1 MTGRNVGLQATGT
14 PLGVERTGR
23 RSSSPTPP
31 TGSHHDRAP
40 TTGSAALIQARN
52 PHRIS
57 PFNLVSRTSPG
68 RIGRYLKGAET
79 TAYYPVSV
87 VTDGQ
92 GLNITVQGYLGG
104 LNFGLIACRE
114 LVPDVDKLTGYLVD
128 ELDLLSS

>member
-1 MTGRNVGLQATGT
+1 MNRSAIVAANTADRFASRPGADYGIGRADPSPQST
-14 PLGVERTGR
+14 PHLSVQFGDLE
-23 RSSSPTPP
+23 
-31 TGSHHDRAP
+31 
-40 TTGSAALIQARN
+40 
-52 PHRIS
+52 
-57 PFNLVSRTSPG
+57 TSPG

-104 LNFGLIACRE
+104 LHFGLIACRE